1 MFSPLPWSVRIY
13 TSREQTF
20 DPWSKWALVLAFF
33 APGTRETFSP
43 GWWLQPG
50 LKVPA
55 QRLLRQTEVAGTFSP
70 GWSHQPGLKVYF
82 YSRLVDPTGSKGLL
96 PGHGCARGWKVTF
109 SPGWIHQPGLNVLP
123 LYIGRLLLP
132 PRARAQHILKLTAL
146 ASVLASSLHCSSIH
160 SSIPPSISSIPPLIL
175 QL

>member
-1 MFSPLPWSVRIY
+1 MGMSTS

-20 DPWSKWALVLAFF
+20 DPRPKWALVPAFF

-43 GWWLQPG
+43 GWCIQPG

-82 YSRLVDPTGSKGLL
+82 YSRLVAPTGSKGLL
-96 PGHGCARGWKVTF
+96 PSRGCAGGWKVTF
-109 SPGWIHQPGLNVLP
+109 SPGWSHQSGLRSPFISRPSPSSSLSP
-123 LYIGRLLLP
+123 SS
-132 PRARAQHILKLTAL
+132 AHFEAHCT
-146 ASVLASSLHCSSIH
+146 SVLASSLHCSSIH
-160 SSIPPSISSIPPLIL
+160 SSIPPSISSIPPSIL